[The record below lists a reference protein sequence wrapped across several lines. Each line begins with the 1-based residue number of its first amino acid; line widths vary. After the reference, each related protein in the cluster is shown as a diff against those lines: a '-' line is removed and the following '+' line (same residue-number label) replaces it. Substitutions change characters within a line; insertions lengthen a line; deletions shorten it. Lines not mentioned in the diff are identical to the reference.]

1 MTTEQMIQAVQK
13 TALAA
18 EMIEQRQR
26 IAQVREDS
34 WQTIARLF
42 KRPNP
47 VKKKW
52 YNRGEACPA
61 SPEEQR

>member
-1 MTTEQMIQAVQK
+1 MTTEQMIQTVQK

-34 WQTIARLF
+34 WYVLVRLF
-42 KRPNP
+42 KRPKP
-47 VKKKW
+47 PQPTK
-52 YNRGEACPA
+52 EIEP
-61 SPEEQR
+61 